1 MHNIDRTVDE
11 MEFLDEFE
19 QDFSNEFE
27 TDNENDQQEF
37 EDSEFEFQNEFEES
51 HEFEGP
57 EGEYSEE
64 LESDNEFEFEMEF
77 ESDSEVVETELAT
90 ELLSVNSEEEMEE
103 FLGKLFRKVKKGASQ
118 FIKSPTGNLLKKY
131 LKGLAKKTLPIAGSV
146 VGGALGGPVGAQLAG
161 SATNMVGKA
170 LGLELE
176 GMSPEDKEFEV
187 AKGYV
192 RFAKDAI
199 HRASSNRHHRNS
211 PGAAARYAM
220 TSAAKRHAPGFL
232 SPAFANSFRKRIQSR
247 VRGSKGN
254 WVRRK
259 DGSIIL
265 YGF

>member
-27 TDNENDQQEF
+27 NDYENDQQEF
-37 EDSEFEFQNEFEES
+37 EENEFEFENEFEES
-51 HEFEGP
+51 QE
-57 EGEYSEE
+57 EYSEE
-64 LESDNEFEFEMEF
+64 FESDNEFEFEMEF
-77 ESDSEVVETELAT
+77 ESDNEVVETELAT
-90 ELLSVNSEEEMEE
+90 QLLSVNNEEEMEE
-103 FLGKLFRKVKKGASQ
+103 FLGKLFKKVKKGASQ
-118 FIKSPTGNLLKKY
+118 FIKSPTGSLLKNY
-131 LKGLAKKTLPIAGSV
+131 LKGLAKKTLPIAGTV
-146 VGGALGGPVGAQLAG
+146 LGGALGGPIGAQLAG
-161 SATNMVGKA
+161 NATNMVGKA

-199 HRASSNRHHRNS
+199 QRASSNRNPRNS
-211 PGAAARYAM
+211 PGATARHAM
-220 TSAAKRHAPGFL
+220 TTAAKRYAPGFL
-232 SPAFANSFRKRIQSR
+232 SPTFANNFRRRIQTR
-247 VRGSKGN
+247 VRGSKGS